1 MGELGDVPKL
11 LDPAGLAMPTGMPRE
26 VGREVSGMTAL
37 CLRKGRTTGLPFSG
51 LVVKWNFVGDVI
63 FSLLSC
69 RGERGTFHRLAS
81 SGSSSS
87 RSSYSFSSSFAVF
100 RFGAHEPLLT
110 GADFS
115 GGFTACQSGAR
126 LMVALLGS
134 IGGNGGADGEGDRD
148 RL

>member
-1 MGELGDVPKL
+1 MPVDMPCEVGGMTTLVCLRQGGMTGL
-11 LDPAGLAMPTGMPRE
+11 SFCGLAM
-26 VGREVSGMTAL
+26 
-37 CLRKGRTTGLPFSG
+37 
-51 LVVKWNFVGDVI
+51 KWKLGGGFI
-63 FSLLSC
+63 FSLVDG

-100 RFGAHEPLLT
+100 RLGAHEPLLT

-126 LMVALLGS
+126 VMVALLGS
-134 IGGNGGADGEGDRD
+134 MGVNDGADGEGDRD